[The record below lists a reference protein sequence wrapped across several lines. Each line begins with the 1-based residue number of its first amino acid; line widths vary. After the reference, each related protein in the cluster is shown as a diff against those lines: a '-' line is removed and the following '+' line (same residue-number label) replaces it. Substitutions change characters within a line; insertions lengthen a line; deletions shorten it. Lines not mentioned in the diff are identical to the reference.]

1 VTSQRI
7 SKKFVSFL
15 LTGGTAALINFGSR
29 ILYNHWLNFSI
40 SIVLAY
46 ITGMLAAFILMKL
59 FVFRNSRKDLKH
71 SAMFFTL
78 INILAIFQT
87 WLVSMALAYYVL
99 PSLGVEKF
107 SKEIAHAVGI
117 AVPVFTS
124 YIGHKRWTFPE

>member
-1 VTSQRI
+1 MTSQRI